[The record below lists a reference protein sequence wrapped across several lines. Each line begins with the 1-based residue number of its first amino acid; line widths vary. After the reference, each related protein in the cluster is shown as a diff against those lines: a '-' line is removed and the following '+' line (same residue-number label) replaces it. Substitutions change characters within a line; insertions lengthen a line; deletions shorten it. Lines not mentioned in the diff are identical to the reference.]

1 MVFRV
6 LDATAFYA
14 GIPFVSNDL
23 FMTTSAVYEEIQH
36 IKTKQ
41 GALEMLQQTNRLQI
55 RDPTEKSII
64 SVTDASIKT
73 GDNSTISKQDISIVA
88 LALENN
94 IELIT
99 DDFAV
104 TNVAKQLK
112 IKTSSLMTK
121 GISIVGKWIS
131 YCSMCG
137 KEFSKQKECSICGSK
152 LNRKLIKKSI

>member
-14 GIPFVSNDL
+14 GMPFASNDS

-36 IKTKQ
+36 IKKQ
-41 GALEMLQQTNRLQI
+41 QGELEMLQQTNRLQI
-55 RDPTEKSII
+55 RDPSDEII
-64 SVTDASIKT
+64 NIVKEASMKT
-73 GDNSTISKQDISIVA
+73 GDNTTISKQDISIIA
-88 LALENN
+88 LALENK

-112 IKTSSLMTK
+112 IQTIPLMTQ
-121 GISIVGKWIS
+121 GISTVGKWIS

-137 KEFSKQKECSICGSK
+137 KEFSKEKECQICGSK